1 MAIRTIFL
9 GTVGWMLTLVGAL
22 TVGGIWAILE
32 FLPFS
37 FLEELSLTSSTALAI
52 VLFAVS
58 SVVFWFAQASGGHS
72 REKQSDEAGGARWGQ
87 LLSIEFMG
95 EVILLAATGVFFY
108 YMLSQSRDWGLG
120 AQLLPWIAISFGLP
134 LWVWRVV
141 SLFRTGLT
149 EQGSIM
155 DTGFLETED
164 SGIVVAWRW
173 VMLLGTTAGLL
184 FGVWVLGFHVAIP
197 LYTILYL
204 IILGKVRWY
213 WTVPAAA
220 FFLAVIIFIYGQ
232 LLLAEWN
239 IPHWVSL
246 FNLEDWWSDR
256 FDPDNTLLLLL
267 AFVVGVGIMTIVAFG
282 IDLLTRMVRKS

>member
-9 GTVGWMLTLVGAL
+9 GTVGGTLTLVGAL
-22 TVGGIWAILE
+22 TLGGIWAILE
-32 FLPFS
+32 FLPFG
-37 FLEELSLTSSTALAI
+37 FLEELSLASSSALAI

-58 SVVFWFAQASGGHS
+58 SVFFWFAQASAGHS
-72 REKQSDEAGGARWGQ
+72 REKRGDEADGSKWGQ

-108 YMLSQSRDWGLG
+108 YMLAQSRDWGLG
-120 AQLLPWIAISFGLP
+120 AQLLPWIAVSFGLP

-141 SLFRTGLT
+141 SLFRSGLS

-155 DTGFLETED
+155 DTGFLDTED
-164 SGIVVAWRW
+164 SPVVVALRW

-220 FFLAVIIFIYGQ
+220 FYLAIIIFIYGQ

-239 IPHWVSL
+239 IPHWVTLLSIG
-246 FNLEDWWSDR
+246 EWWDDR
-256 FDPDNTLLLLL
+256 FDPDSTLSLLLV
-267 AFVVGVGIMTIVAFG
+267 FVVGVGIMTIVAFG
-282 IDLLTRMVRKS
+282 ADWLNRMVRKS